1 VKKIYS
7 NKDLLS
13 DCVELLEA
21 YQEGSIDPDSLDK
34 NTQDLL
40 ADIKFKYPKIAWY
53 NRMTKKEYGKRL
65 FYGV

>member
-40 ADIKFKYPKIAWY
+40 SDIKFKYPKIAWY